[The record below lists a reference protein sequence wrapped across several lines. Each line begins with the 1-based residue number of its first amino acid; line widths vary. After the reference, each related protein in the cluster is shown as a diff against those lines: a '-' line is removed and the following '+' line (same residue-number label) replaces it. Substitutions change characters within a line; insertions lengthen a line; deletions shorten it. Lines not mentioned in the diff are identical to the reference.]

1 MGWLAVAG
9 PTYAQW
15 TIEPFEPVAAQPDAG
30 GGMDGGSSG
39 GLKLEAFAPEE
50 APDAGGAAAAPVV
63 EAFSASDVSVTA
75 RVYGWAWGHGALDTG
90 FESER
95 GAPMA
100 ENVAEGRLKALLGVD
115 VTLTPQVRLVVEG
128 RAQVRVVTQR
138 DFDRAK
144 GFSEVMLGDAFV
156 DFYSSKVDVRVGN
169 QRIPLGANPA
179 LAPADALN
187 PRDLRE
193 SFLSSELEDTL
204 LPVFAVRAQ
213 GDVGTVTWLA
223 AYAPFF
229 TPHRSFVFGQ
239 DESLLQPGLG
249 PAFDNTR
256 VDPSVEDYLQDRVLE
271 TQRPPPFAGD
281 LALRVVRN
289 GRVKLGASWVWM
301 NEKLPQV
308 VVDRELAHLL
318 ASQARGEPADPALA
332 ISVLN
337 RLKAGEDLYVGSY
350 RRAHLFSLEGSALLG
365 PGQLDVDVTFS
376 PRQTFFDVGF
386 TPQDKSALTWVL
398 GYSQASDSPLL
409 YTVGYLGMAVFD
421 VDARQQLALIEPA
434 TAVGA
439 ARTAFFHLFLGT
451 VGYGFF
457 DKRLEVTLR
466 AGFEPIQRSFA
477 VGPRVSW
484 EFHTGLRLFGSAEF
498 YVGKSWSP
506 FGYFDRNDKVL
517 VGARYDFW

>member
-1 MGWLAVAG
+1 MAWLSLAG
-9 PTYAQW
+9 PALAQMA
-15 TIEPFEPVAAQPDAG
+15 IEPFSAPVDAGKAADAGAASGAMAIDSFEPVADPPDAG
-30 GGMDGGSSG
+30 TS
-39 GLKLEAFAPEE
+39 P
-50 APDAGGAAAAPVV
+50 AAPVV
-63 EAFSASDVSVTA
+63 EAFSTKDTSPTA
-75 RVYGWAWGHGALDTG
+75 RVYGWAWGHGAVDTT
-90 FESER
+90 FDSER

-115 VTLTPQVRLVVEG
+115 VKLNPHLRLVLEG

-144 GFSEVMLGDAFV
+144 GFYEAMLGDAFV
-156 DFYSSKVDVRVGN
+156 DLYTSKVDLRVGN

-193 SFLSSELEDTL
+193 SLISGEVEDTL
-204 LPVFAVRAQ
+204 LPVFAIRAQ
-213 GDVGTVTWLA
+213 GDLGKVTWLA

-229 TPHRSFVFGQ
+229 TPHRYFVFGQ
-239 DESLLQPGLG
+239 DEALLQPGLG

-281 LALRVVRN
+281 VALRVVRH

-301 NEKLPQV
+301 NEKLPRV
-308 VVDRELAHLL
+308 VVDPELQQLMA
-318 ASQARGEPADPALA
+318 AQARGEPADPALA
-332 ISVLN
+332 ASVLN
-337 RLKAGEDLYVGSY
+337 RFQAGEDLYVGNY
-350 RRAHLFSLEGSALLG
+350 KRTHLFSLEGSALLG
-365 PGQLDVDVTFS
+365 PGQLDVDVTFT
-376 PRQTFFDVGF
+376 PRQTYFDLDF
-386 TPQDKSALTWVL
+386 TPLDKAALTWVL

-421 VDARQQLALIEPA
+421 VKAQEQLFLIEPA

-439 ARTAFFHLFLGT
+439 ARTAFFHLLLAT

-457 DKRLEVTLR
+457 DKKLEVTLR
-466 AGFEPIQRSFA
+466 VGLDPIQWSLA
-477 VGPRVSW
+477 LGPRVSW
-484 EFHTGLRLFGSAEF
+484 EAFTGFKVFAGAEF
-498 YVGKSWSP
+498 FVGQLWTP
-506 FGYFDRNDKVL
+506 FGYFGRNDKVL
-517 VGARYDFW
+517 AGVRYDLW